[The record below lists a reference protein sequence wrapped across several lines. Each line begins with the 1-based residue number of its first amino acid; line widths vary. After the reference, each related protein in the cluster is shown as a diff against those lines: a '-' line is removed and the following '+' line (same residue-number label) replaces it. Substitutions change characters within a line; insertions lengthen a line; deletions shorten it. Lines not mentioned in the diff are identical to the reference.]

1 MYRCRCSSSIVVV
14 EEVTDME
21 IMVKIKNHDLH
32 IGDFFRHYRNIVW
45 GDGTS
50 GQLLFIFFVLSS
62 SDL

>member
-14 EEVTDME
+14 EITNIE
-21 IMVKIKNHDLH
+21 IEVKIKYRDLH